1 MFIDKARIFVKSG
14 NGGNGAV
21 SFRREKY
28 VPAGGPDG
36 GDGGNGASVI
46 FEVDLGLRTL
56 MDFKYQRKY
65 VAEHGEDGSKKR
77 KAGKNGEDLVLKV
90 PPGTIIRDEATGL
103 IIADL
108 KEEGDK
114 AIVARGG
121 RGGKGNQHFA
131 NAVRQAPAF
140 ARSGSEATGLIIA
153 DLKEEGDKAI
163 VARGGRGGKGN
174 QHFANAVRQ
183 APAFARSGSDGVEKW
198 VVLELK
204 MIADVGLLGFPNV
217 GKSTFLSVVTKAKP
231 KIANYHFTTLTPN
244 LGVVQT
250 KFGDSFV
257 LADIPGLIE
266 GAADGIGLGHDFLR
280 HVERTKVLIHIV
292 DISGIEGRDALEDFD
307 KINDELKL
315 YNEKL
320 STRPQIVV
328 ANKMDILED
337 ETIFEDFKNELE
349 GRGYKVF
356 KMSAATRQGIDDV
369 IAYVSELLQD
379 AEEIELV
386 SEEEMFR
393 PELDEPQDEGLQ
405 IEIEDGVYVVTGKS
419 LRRIMYSVNFEDM
432 ESLQYFQKAMESQG
446 VFDRLREMGIEDGD
460 TVRIYEIEFEFYN

>member
-77 KAGKNGEDLVLKV
+77 KAGRNGEDLILKV

-103 IIADL
+103 VIADL
-108 KEEGDK
+108 KEEGDR
-114 AIVARGG
+114 AVVA
-121 RGGKGNQHFA
+121 K
-131 NAVRQAPAF
+131 
-140 ARSGSEATGLIIA
+140 
-153 DLKEEGDKAI
+153 
-163 VARGGRGGKGN
+163 GGRGGKGN

-250 KFGDSFV
+250 KFGESFV

-266 GAADGIGLGHDFLR
+266 GAAEGVGLGHDFLR

-292 DISGIEGRDALEDFD
+292 DISGLEGRDALDDFD
-307 KINDELKL
+307 KINGELKL

-320 STRPQIVV
+320 ATRPQVVV

-337 ETIFEDFKNELE
+337 ESIFDEFKNELE
-349 GRGYKVF
+349 KRGYKVF
-356 KMSAATRQGIDDV
+356 KMSAATRQGVDDV
-369 IAYVSELLQD
+369 IAYVSELLRE

-393 PELDEPQDEGLQ
+393 PELDEVQDEGLQ
-405 IEIEDGVYVVTGKS
+405 IDIEDGVYVVTGKS
-419 LRRIMYSVNFEDM
+419 LRRIMYSVNFDDM

>member
-1 MFIDKARIFVKSG
+1 MFIDKARIFVKAG

-21 SFRREKY
+21 GFRKEKY

-36 GDGGNGASVI
+36 GDGGNGASII

-65 VAEHGEDGSKKR
+65 AAEPGGDGTKGR
-77 KAGKNGEDLVLKV
+77 RAGKNGEDLVLKV
-90 PPGTIIRDEATGL
+90 PAGTIIRDESTGL
-103 IIADL
+103 VLADL
-108 KEEGDK
+108 KQEGDR
-114 AIVARGG
+114 AVIARGG

-140 ARSGSEATGLIIA
+140 AKSGT
-153 DLKEEGDKAI
+153 
-163 VARGGRGGKGN
+163 
-174 QHFANAVRQ
+174 
-183 APAFARSGSDGVEKW
+183 DGQERW
-198 VVLELK
+198 ISLELK

-250 KFGDSFV
+250 KFGESFV

-266 GAADGIGLGHDFLR
+266 GAAEGIGLGHDFLR

-292 DISGIEGRDALEDFD
+292 DISGLEGRYALEDFD
-307 KINDELKL
+307 KINDELKM

-320 STRPQIVV
+320 ASRPQVVV
-328 ANKMDILED
+328 ANKIDILED
-337 ETIFEDFKNELE
+337 ESVFEDFKNELE
-349 GRGYKVF
+349 SRGYKVF

-369 IAYVSELLQD
+369 IAYVTQLLQE
-379 AEEIELV
+379 AEDIELV
-386 SEEEMFR
+386 SEEEMYR
-393 PELDEPQDEGLQ
+393 PELDVQEEEGLSV
-405 IEIEDGVYVVTGKS
+405 EIEDGVYVVTGKA
-419 LRRIMYSVNFEDM
+419 LRRIMYSVNFDDM
-432 ESLQYFQKAMESQG
+432 ESLQFFQNSMENQG
-446 VFDRLREMGIEDGD
+446 VFDKLREMGIEDGD
-460 TVRIYEIEFEFYN
+460 TVRIYELEFEFYN

>member
-1 MFIDKARIFVKSG
+1 MFIDKARIFIKAG

-36 GDGGNGASVI
+36 GDGGRGASVI
-46 FEVDLGLRTL
+46 FEVDNDLRTL

-65 VAEHGEDGSKKR
+65 VATPGGDGSKKR
-77 KAGKNGEDLVLKV
+77 QAGKNGEDLVLKV
-90 PPGTIIRDEATGL
+90 PAGTIIRDEATNK

-108 KEEGDK
+108 KAEGDR
-114 AIVARGG
+114 AVVARGG

-131 NAVRQAPAF
+131 NAVRQAPNF
-140 ARSGSEATGLIIA
+140 AKSGTDG
-153 DLKEEGDKAI
+153 EE
-163 VARGGRGGKGN
+163 R
-174 QHFANAVRQ
+174 
-183 APAFARSGSDGVEKW
+183 W
-198 VVLELK
+198 VILELK

-217 GKSTFLSVVTKAKP
+217 GKSTFLSVVTAAKP

-266 GAADGIGLGHDFLR
+266 GAAEGVGLGHDFLR

-292 DISGIEGRDALEDFD
+292 DISGLEGRNALEDFD
-307 KINDELKL
+307 NINDELKL

-320 STRPQIVV
+320 ATRPQVVV
-328 ANKMDILED
+328 ANKIDILED
-337 ETIFEDFKNELE
+337 ESVFEEFKVTLE
-349 GRGYKVF
+349 ERGYKVF
-356 KMSAATRQGIDDV
+356 KMSAATREGVDDV
-369 IAYVSELLQD
+369 ISYVSQILKD
-379 AEEIELV
+379 AEDIELV
-386 SEEEMFR
+386 SEDELYV
-393 PELDEPQDEGLQ
+393 PELDSAEEEGLNV
-405 IEIEDGVYVVTGKS
+405 EIEDGVYVVTGKS

-432 ESLQYFQKAMESQG
+432 ESIQFFQKTMESEG
-446 VFDRLREMGIEDGD
+446 VFDKLRDMGIEDGD
-460 TVRIYEIEFEFYN
+460 TVKIYDIEFEFYD

>member
-1 MFIDKARIFVKSG
+1 MFIDKARIFVKAG

-36 GDGGNGASVI
+36 GDGGRGASVI
-46 FEVDLGLRTL
+46 FEVDNDLRTL

-65 VAEHGEDGSKKR
+65 VATPGGDGSKKR
-77 KAGKNGEDLVLKV
+77 QAGKNGEDLVLKV
-90 PPGTIIRDEATGL
+90 PAGTIIRDEASGK

-108 KEEGDK
+108 KHEGDR
-114 AIVARGG
+114 AVVARGG

-131 NAVRQAPAF
+131 NAVRQAPNF
-140 ARSGSEATGLIIA
+140 AKSGTDG
-153 DLKEEGDKAI
+153 EE
-163 VARGGRGGKGN
+163 R
-174 QHFANAVRQ
+174 
-183 APAFARSGSDGVEKW
+183 W
-198 VVLELK
+198 VILELK
-204 MIADVGLLGFPNV
+204 MIADEGLLGFPNV
-217 GKSTFLSVVTKAKP
+217 GKSTFLSVVTAAKP

-266 GAADGIGLGHDFLR
+266 GAAEGIGLGHDFLR

-292 DISGIEGRDALEDFD
+292 DISGLEGRNALEDFD
-307 KINDELKL
+307 AINGELKL

-320 STRPQIVV
+320 STRPQVVV
-328 ANKMDILED
+328 ANKIDILED
-337 ETIFEDFKNELE
+337 ESVYEEFKTTLE
-349 GRGYKVF
+349 ERGYKVF
-356 KMSAATRQGIDDV
+356 KMSAATREGIDDV
-369 IAYVSELLQD
+369 IAYVAQILKD

-386 SEEEMFR
+386 SEDELYV
-393 PELDEPQDEGLQ
+393 PELDDEQEEGLQ
-405 IEIEDGVYVVTGKS
+405 VEIEDGVYVVTGKS

-432 ESLQYFQKAMESQG
+432 ESIQFFQKTMESQG
-446 VFDRLREMGIEDGD
+446 VFDKLREMGIEDGD
-460 TVRIYEIEFEFYN
+460 TVKIYDIEFEFYN

>member
-77 KAGKNGEDLVLKV
+77 KAGRNGEDLILKV

-103 IIADL
+103 VIADL
-108 KEEGDK
+108 KEEGDR
-114 AIVARGG
+114 AVVA
-121 RGGKGNQHFA
+121 K
-131 NAVRQAPAF
+131 
-140 ARSGSEATGLIIA
+140 
-153 DLKEEGDKAI
+153 
-163 VARGGRGGKGN
+163 GGRGGKGN

-250 KFGDSFV
+250 KFGESFV

-266 GAADGIGLGHDFLR
+266 GAAEGVGLGHDFLR

-292 DISGIEGRDALEDFD
+292 DISGLEGRDALDDFD
-307 KINDELKL
+307 KINGELKL

-320 STRPQIVV
+320 ATRPQVVV

-337 ETIFEDFKNELE
+337 ESIFDEFKNELE

-356 KMSAATRQGIDDV
+356 KMSAATRQGVDDV
-369 IAYVSELLQD
+369 IAYVSELLRE

-393 PELDEPQDEGLQ
+393 PELDEVQDEGLQ
-405 IEIEDGVYVVTGKS
+405 IDIEDGVYVVTGKS
-419 LRRIMYSVNFEDM
+419 LRRIMYSVNFDDM
-432 ESLQYFQKAMESQG
+432 ESLQYIQKAMESQG

>member
-1 MFIDKARIFVKSG
+1 MFIDKARIFVKAG
-14 NGGNGAV
+14 NGGNGSVA
-21 SFRREKY
+21 FRKEKY

-36 GDGGNGASVI
+36 GDGGRGASII

-65 VAEHGEDGSKKR
+65 VAESGGDGSKKK
-77 KAGKNGEDLVLKV
+77 KAGKNGDDLVLKV

-108 KEEGDK
+108 KEEGDRAVVVK
-114 AIVARGG
+114 GG

-140 ARSGSEATGLIIA
+140 AKSGTDG
-153 DLKEEGDKAI
+153 EE
-163 VARGGRGGKGN
+163 R
-174 QHFANAVRQ
+174 
-183 APAFARSGSDGVEKW
+183 W

-266 GAADGIGLGHDFLR
+266 GAAEGVGLGHDFLR

-292 DISGIEGRDALEDFD
+292 DITGHEGRNALEDFD
-307 KINDELKL
+307 KINGELAL
-315 YNEKL
+315 YNERL
-320 STRPQIVV
+320 SHRPQVVV

-337 ETIFEDFKNELE
+337 ESVYEEFKEELE

-369 IAYVSELLQD
+369 IAYVSQLLKEVED
-379 AEEIELV
+379 VELV
-386 SEEEMFR
+386 TEEEMYR
-393 PELDEPQDEGLQ
+393 PELDESNEDEGLTV
-405 IEIEDGVYVVTGKS
+405 EIEDGIYVVKGKS

-432 ESLQYFQKAMESQG
+432 ESIQFFQKAMESQG
-446 VFDRLREMGIEDGD
+446 VFDKLREMGIEDGD
-460 TVRIYEIEFEFYN
+460 TVKIYEIEFEFYD

>member
-1 MFIDKARIFVKSG
+1 MFIDKARIFVKAG

-21 SFRREKY
+21 AFRKEKY

-36 GDGGNGASVI
+36 GDGGHGASVI

-65 VAEHGEDGSKKR
+65 LAQAGGDGTKGKR
-77 KAGKNGEDLVLKV
+77 AGKNGEDLVLKV
-90 PPGTIIRDEATGL
+90 PAGTIIRDEATGL
-103 IIADL
+103 VLADL
-108 KEEGDK
+108 KNEGDK
-114 AIVARGG
+114 AIVAKGG

-140 ARSGSEATGLIIA
+140 AKSGTDG
-153 DLKEEGDKAI
+153 EE
-163 VARGGRGGKGN
+163 R
-174 QHFANAVRQ
+174 
-183 APAFARSGSDGVEKW
+183 W
-198 VVLELK
+198 VTLELK

-250 KFGDSFV
+250 KFGESFV

-266 GAADGIGLGHDFLR
+266 GAAEGIGLGHDFLR

-292 DISGIEGRDALEDFD
+292 DISGIEGRNALEDFD
-307 KINDELKL
+307 KINEELKM

-320 STRPQIVV
+320 STRPQVVV
-328 ANKMDILED
+328 ANKCDILED
-337 ETIFEDFKNELE
+337 EGIYEDFKNELE
-349 GRGYKVF
+349 SRGYKVF

-369 IAYVSELLQD
+369 IAYVSQLLQE

-386 SEEEMFR
+386 TEEEMYK
-393 PELDEPQDEGLQ
+393 PELDETSEEGLT
-405 IEIEDGVYVVTGKS
+405 IEIEDGVYVVKGKA
-419 LRRIMYSVNFEDM
+419 LRRIMYSVNFDDM
-432 ESLQYFQKAMESQG
+432 ESLQFFQKSMENQG
-446 VFDRLREMGIEDGD
+446 VFDQLRDMGIEDGD
-460 TVRIYEIEFEFYN
+460 TVRIYELEFEFYN

>member
-77 KAGKNGEDLVLKV
+77 KAGRNGEDLILKV

-103 IIADL
+103 VIADL
-108 KEEGDK
+108 KEEGDR
-114 AIVARGG
+114 AVVA
-121 RGGKGNQHFA
+121 K
-131 NAVRQAPAF
+131 
-140 ARSGSEATGLIIA
+140 
-153 DLKEEGDKAI
+153 
-163 VARGGRGGKGN
+163 GGRGGKGN

-250 KFGDSFV
+250 KFGESFV

-266 GAADGIGLGHDFLR
+266 GAAEGVGLGHDFLR

-292 DISGIEGRDALEDFD
+292 DISGLEGRDALDDFD
-307 KINDELKL
+307 KINGELKL

-320 STRPQIVV
+320 ATRPQVVV

-337 ETIFEDFKNELE
+337 ESIFDEFKNELE

-356 KMSAATRQGIDDV
+356 KMSAATRQGVDDV
-369 IAYVSELLQD
+369 IAYVSELLRE

-393 PELDEPQDEGLQ
+393 PELDEVQDEGLQ
-405 IEIEDGVYVVTGKS
+405 LDIEDGVYVVTGKS
-419 LRRIMYSVNFEDM
+419 LRRIMYSVNFDDM

>member
-1 MFIDKARIFVKSG
+1 MEFGKFSG
-14 NGGNGAV
+14 VLG
-21 SFRREKY
+21 RR
-28 VPAGGPDG
+28 
-36 GDGGNGASVI
+36 N
-46 FEVDLGLRTL
+46 
-56 MDFKYQRKY
+56 FKYQRKY

-77 KAGKNGEDLVLKV
+77 KAGRNGEDLILKV

-103 IIADL
+103 VIADL
-108 KEEGDK
+108 KEEGDR
-114 AIVARGG
+114 AVVA
-121 RGGKGNQHFA
+121 K
-131 NAVRQAPAF
+131 
-140 ARSGSEATGLIIA
+140 
-153 DLKEEGDKAI
+153 
-163 VARGGRGGKGN
+163 GGRGGKGN

-250 KFGDSFV
+250 KFGESFV

-266 GAADGIGLGHDFLR
+266 GAAEGVGLGHDFLR

-292 DISGIEGRDALEDFD
+292 DISGLEGRDALDDFD
-307 KINDELKL
+307 KINGELKL

-320 STRPQIVV
+320 ATRPQVVV

-337 ETIFEDFKNELE
+337 ESIFEEFKNELE

-356 KMSAATRQGIDDV
+356 KMSAATRQGVDDV
-369 IAYVSELLQD
+369 IAYVSELLRE

-393 PELDEPQDEGLQ
+393 PELDEVQDEGLQ
-405 IEIEDGVYVVTGKS
+405 IDIEDGVYVVTGKS
-419 LRRIMYSVNFEDM
+419 LRRIMYSVNFDDM

>member
-77 KAGKNGEDLVLKV
+77 KAGRNGEDLILKV

-103 IIADL
+103 VIADL
-108 KEEGDK
+108 KEEGDR
-114 AIVARGG
+114 AVVA
-121 RGGKGNQHFA
+121 K
-131 NAVRQAPAF
+131 
-140 ARSGSEATGLIIA
+140 
-153 DLKEEGDKAI
+153 
-163 VARGGRGGKGN
+163 GGRGGKGN

-250 KFGDSFV
+250 KFGESFV

-266 GAADGIGLGHDFLR
+266 GAAEGVGLGHDFLR

-292 DISGIEGRDALEDFD
+292 DISGLEGRDALDDFD
-307 KINDELKL
+307 KINGELKL

-320 STRPQIVV
+320 ATRPQVVV

-337 ETIFEDFKNELE
+337 ESIFEEFKNELE

-356 KMSAATRQGIDDV
+356 KMSAATRQGVDDV
-369 IAYVSELLQD
+369 IAYVSELLRE

-393 PELDEPQDEGLQ
+393 PELDEVQDEGLQ
-405 IEIEDGVYVVTGKS
+405 IDIEDGVYVVTGKS
-419 LRRIMYSVNFEDM
+419 LRRIMYSVNFDDM

-460 TVRIYEIEFEFYN
+460 TVKIYEIEFEFYN

>member
-1 MFIDKARIFVKSG
+1 MFIDKARIFVKAG

-36 GDGGNGASVI
+36 GDGGRGASVI
-46 FEVDLGLRTL
+46 FEVDNDLRTL

-65 VAEHGEDGSKKR
+65 VATPGGDGSKKR
-77 KAGKNGEDLVLKV
+77 QAGKNGEDLVLKV
-90 PPGTIIRDEATGL
+90 PAGTIIRDEASGK

-108 KEEGDK
+108 KHEGDR
-114 AIVARGG
+114 AVVARGG

-131 NAVRQAPAF
+131 NAVRQAPNF
-140 ARSGSEATGLIIA
+140 AKSGTDG
-153 DLKEEGDKAI
+153 EE
-163 VARGGRGGKGN
+163 R
-174 QHFANAVRQ
+174 
-183 APAFARSGSDGVEKW
+183 W
-198 VVLELK
+198 VILELK

-217 GKSTFLSVVTKAKP
+217 GKSTFLSVVTAAKP

-266 GAADGIGLGHDFLR
+266 GAAEGIGLGHDFLR

-292 DISGIEGRDALEDFD
+292 DISGLEGRNALEDFD
-307 KINDELKL
+307 AINGELKL

-320 STRPQIVV
+320 STRPQVVV
-328 ANKMDILED
+328 ANKIDILED
-337 ETIFEDFKNELE
+337 ESVYEEFKTTLE
-349 GRGYKVF
+349 ERGYKVF
-356 KMSAATRQGIDDV
+356 KMSAATREGIDDV
-369 IAYVSELLQD
+369 IAYVSQILKD

-386 SEEEMFR
+386 SEEELYV
-393 PELDEPQDEGLQ
+393 PELDDEQEEGLQ
-405 IEIEDGVYVVTGKS
+405 VEIEDVVYVVTGKS

-432 ESLQYFQKAMESQG
+432 ESIQFFQKTMESQG
-446 VFDRLREMGIEDGD
+446 VFDKLREMGIEDGD
-460 TVRIYEIEFEFYN
+460 TVKIYDIEFEFYN

>member
-77 KAGKNGEDLVLKV
+77 KAGRNGEDLILKV

-103 IIADL
+103 VIADL
-108 KEEGDK
+108 KEEGDR
-114 AIVARGG
+114 AVVA
-121 RGGKGNQHFA
+121 K
-131 NAVRQAPAF
+131 
-140 ARSGSEATGLIIA
+140 
-153 DLKEEGDKAI
+153 
-163 VARGGRGGKGN
+163 GGRGGKGN

-266 GAADGIGLGHDFLR
+266 GAAEGIGLGHDFLR

-292 DISGIEGRDALEDFD
+292 DISGLEGRDALDDFD
-307 KINDELKL
+307 KINGELKL

-320 STRPQIVV
+320 STRPQVVV
-328 ANKMDILED
+328 ANKIDILED
-337 ETIFEDFKNELE
+337 ESVFEEFKNELE

-356 KMSAATRQGIDDV
+356 KMSAATRQGVDDV
-369 IAYVSELLQD
+369 IAYVSELLQN

-393 PELDEPQDEGLQ
+393 PELDEVQDEGLQ
-405 IEIEDGVYVVTGKS
+405 IEIEDGVYVVSGKS

-432 ESLQYFQKAMESQG
+432 ESIQYFQKAMESQG
-446 VFDRLREMGIEDGD
+446 VFDKLREMGIEDGD

>member
-1 MFIDKARIFVKSG
+1 MFIDKARIFVKAG

-36 GDGGNGASVI
+36 GDGGRGASVI
-46 FEVDLGLRTL
+46 FEVDNDLRTL

-65 VAEHGEDGSKKR
+65 VATPGGDGSKKR
-77 KAGKNGEDLVLKV
+77 QAGKNGEDLVLKV
-90 PPGTIIRDEATGL
+90 PAGTIIRDEATNK

-108 KEEGDK
+108 KEEGDR
-114 AIVARGG
+114 AVVARGG

-131 NAVRQAPAF
+131 NAVRQAPNF
-140 ARSGSEATGLIIA
+140 AKSGTDG
-153 DLKEEGDKAI
+153 EE
-163 VARGGRGGKGN
+163 R
-174 QHFANAVRQ
+174 
-183 APAFARSGSDGVEKW
+183 W
-198 VVLELK
+198 VILELK

-217 GKSTFLSVVTKAKP
+217 GKSTFLSVVTAAKP

-266 GAADGIGLGHDFLR
+266 GAAEGVGLGHDFLR

-292 DISGIEGRDALEDFD
+292 DISGLEGRNALEDFD
-307 KINDELKL
+307 NINDELKL

-320 STRPQIVV
+320 ATRPQVVV
-328 ANKMDILED
+328 ANKIDILED
-337 ETIFEDFKNELE
+337 ESVFEEFKVTLE
-349 GRGYKVF
+349 ERGYKVF
-356 KMSAATRQGIDDV
+356 KMSAATREGVDDV
-369 IAYVSELLQD
+369 ISYVSQILKD
-379 AEEIELV
+379 AEDIELV
-386 SEEEMFR
+386 SEDELYV
-393 PELDEPQDEGLQ
+393 PELDSAEEEGLNV
-405 IEIEDGVYVVTGKS
+405 EIEDGVYVVTGKS

-432 ESLQYFQKAMESQG
+432 ESIQFFQKTMESEG
-446 VFDRLREMGIEDGD
+446 VFDKLRDMGIEDGD
-460 TVRIYEIEFEFYN
+460 TVKIYDIEFEFYD

>member
-1 MFIDKARIFVKSG
+1 MFIDKARIFVKAG

-36 GDGGNGASVI
+36 GDGGRGASVI
-46 FEVDLGLRTL
+46 FEVDNDLRTL

-65 VAEHGEDGSKKR
+65 VATPGGDGSKKR
-77 KAGKNGEDLVLKV
+77 QAGKNGEDLVLKV
-90 PPGTIIRDEATGL
+90 PAGTIIRDEASGK

-108 KEEGDK
+108 KHEGDR
-114 AIVARGG
+114 AVVARGG

-131 NAVRQAPAF
+131 NAVRQAPNF
-140 ARSGSEATGLIIA
+140 AKSGTDG
-153 DLKEEGDKAI
+153 EE
-163 VARGGRGGKGN
+163 R
-174 QHFANAVRQ
+174 
-183 APAFARSGSDGVEKW
+183 W
-198 VVLELK
+198 VILELK

-217 GKSTFLSVVTKAKP
+217 GKSTFLSVVTAAKP

-266 GAADGIGLGHDFLR
+266 GAAEGIGLGHDFLR

-292 DISGIEGRDALEDFD
+292 DISGLEGRNALEDFD
-307 KINDELKL
+307 AINGELKL

-320 STRPQIVV
+320 STRPQVVV
-328 ANKMDILED
+328 ANKIDILED
-337 ETIFEDFKNELE
+337 ESVYEEFKTTLE
-349 GRGYKVF
+349 ERGYKVF
-356 KMSAATRQGIDDV
+356 KMSAATREGIDDV
-369 IAYVSELLQD
+369 IAYVSQILKD

-386 SEEEMFR
+386 SEEELYV
-393 PELDEPQDEGLQ
+393 PELDDAEEEGLQ

-432 ESLQYFQKAMESQG
+432 ESIQFFQKTMESQG
-446 VFDRLREMGIEDGD
+446 VFDKLREMGIEDGD
-460 TVRIYEIEFEFYN
+460 TVKIYDIEFEFYD

>member
-1 MFIDKARIFVKSG
+1 MFIDKARIFVKAG

-36 GDGGNGASVI
+36 GDGGRGASVI
-46 FEVDLGLRTL
+46 FEVDNDLRTL

-65 VAEHGEDGSKKR
+65 VATPGGDGSKKR
-77 KAGKNGEDLVLKV
+77 QAGKNGEDLVLKV
-90 PPGTIIRDEATGL
+90 PAGTIIRDEASGK

-108 KEEGDK
+108 KHEGDR
-114 AIVARGG
+114 AVVARGG

-131 NAVRQAPAF
+131 NAVRQAPNF
-140 ARSGSEATGLIIA
+140 AKSGTDG
-153 DLKEEGDKAI
+153 EE
-163 VARGGRGGKGN
+163 R
-174 QHFANAVRQ
+174 
-183 APAFARSGSDGVEKW
+183 W
-198 VVLELK
+198 VILELK

-217 GKSTFLSVVTKAKP
+217 GKSTFLSVVTAAKP

-266 GAADGIGLGHDFLR
+266 GAAEGIGLGHDFLR

-292 DISGIEGRDALEDFD
+292 DISGLEGRNALEDFD
-307 KINDELKL
+307 AINGELKL

-320 STRPQIVV
+320 STRPQVVV
-328 ANKMDILED
+328 ANKIDILED
-337 ETIFEDFKNELE
+337 ESVYEEFKTTLE
-349 GRGYKVF
+349 ERGYKVF
-356 KMSAATRQGIDDV
+356 KMSAATREGIDDV
-369 IAYVSELLQD
+369 IAYVSQILKD

-386 SEEEMFR
+386 SEEELYV
-393 PELDEPQDEGLQ
+393 PELDDEQEEGLQ
-405 IEIEDGVYVVTGKS
+405 VEIEDGVYVVTGKS

-432 ESLQYFQKAMESQG
+432 ESIQFFQKTMESQG

-460 TVRIYEIEFEFYN
+460 TVKIYDIEFEFYN

>member
-77 KAGKNGEDLVLKV
+77 KAGRNGEDLILKV

-103 IIADL
+103 VIADL
-108 KEEGDK
+108 KEEGDR
-114 AIVARGG
+114 AVVA
-121 RGGKGNQHFA
+121 K
-131 NAVRQAPAF
+131 
-140 ARSGSEATGLIIA
+140 
-153 DLKEEGDKAI
+153 
-163 VARGGRGGKGN
+163 GGRGGKGN

-231 KIANYHFTTLTPN
+231 KIANYHFTTLTPK

-250 KFGDSFV
+250 KFGESFV

-266 GAADGIGLGHDFLR
+266 GAAEGVGLGHDFLR

-292 DISGIEGRDALEDFD
+292 DISGLEGRDALDDFD
-307 KINDELKL
+307 KINGELKL

-320 STRPQIVV
+320 ATRPQVVV

-337 ETIFEDFKNELE
+337 ESIFEEFKNELE

-356 KMSAATRQGIDDV
+356 KMSAATRQGVDDV
-369 IAYVSELLQD
+369 IAYVSELLRE

-393 PELDEPQDEGLQ
+393 PELDEVQDEGLQ
-405 IEIEDGVYVVTGKS
+405 IDIEDGVYVVTGKS
-419 LRRIMYSVNFEDM
+419 LRRIMYSVNFDDM

>member
-77 KAGKNGEDLVLKV
+77 KAGRNGEDLILKV

-103 IIADL
+103 VIADL
-108 KEEGDK
+108 KEEGDR
-114 AIVARGG
+114 AVVA
-121 RGGKGNQHFA
+121 K
-131 NAVRQAPAF
+131 
-140 ARSGSEATGLIIA
+140 
-153 DLKEEGDKAI
+153 
-163 VARGGRGGKGN
+163 GGRGGKGN

-250 KFGDSFV
+250 KFGESFV

-266 GAADGIGLGHDFLR
+266 GAAEGVGLGHDFLR

-292 DISGIEGRDALEDFD
+292 DISGLEGRDALDDFD
-307 KINDELKL
+307 KINGELKL

-320 STRPQIVV
+320 ATRPQVVV
-328 ANKMDILED
+328 ANKMEILED
-337 ETIFEDFKNELE
+337 ESIFDEFKNELE

-356 KMSAATRQGIDDV
+356 KMSAATRQGVDDV
-369 IAYVSELLQD
+369 IAYVSELLRE

-393 PELDEPQDEGLQ
+393 PELDEVQDEGLQ
-405 IEIEDGVYVVTGKS
+405 IDIEDGVYVVTGKS
-419 LRRIMYSVNFEDM
+419 LRRIMYSVNFDDM

>member
-1 MFIDKARIFVKSG
+1 MFIDKARIFVKAG

-21 SFRREKY
+21 AFRKEKY

-65 VAEHGEDGSKKR
+65 HAEPGGDGTKGKR
-77 KAGKNGEDLVLKV
+77 AGKNGEDLVLKV
-90 PPGTIIRDEATGL
+90 PAGTVIKDEATGL
-103 IIADL
+103 ILADL
-108 KEEGDK
+108 KEEGDR
-114 AIVARGG
+114 AIIAKGG

-131 NAVRQAPAF
+131 NSVRQAPAF
-140 ARSGSEATGLIIA
+140 AKSGT
-153 DLKEEGDKAI
+153 
-163 VARGGRGGKGN
+163 
-174 QHFANAVRQ
+174 
-183 APAFARSGSDGVEKW
+183 DGQERW

-250 KFGDSFV
+250 KFGESFV

-266 GAADGIGLGHDFLR
+266 GAAEGIGLGHDFLR

-307 KINDELKL
+307 KINDELRL
-315 YNEKL
+315 YNERL
-320 STRPQIVV
+320 STRPQVVV
-328 ANKMDILED
+328 ANKADILED
-337 ETIFEDFKNELE
+337 ESIFEDFKNELE
-349 GRGYKVF
+349 SRGYKVF
-356 KMSAATRQGIDDV
+356 KMSAATRQGVDEV
-369 IAYVSELLQD
+369 IAYVTQLLQEVED
-379 AEEIELV
+379 VELV
-386 SEEEMFR
+386 TEEEMYR
-393 PELDEPQDEGLQ
+393 PELDVQEEEGLT
-405 IEIEDGVYVVTGKS
+405 IEIDEDGVYVVEGKA
-419 LRRIMYSVNFEDM
+419 LRRIMYSVNFDDM

-446 VFDRLREMGIEDGD
+446 VFDQLREMGIEDGD
-460 TVRIYEIEFEFYN
+460 TVRIYELEFEFYN

>member
-77 KAGKNGEDLVLKV
+77 KAGRNGEDLILKV

-103 IIADL
+103 VIADL
-108 KEEGDK
+108 KEEGDR
-114 AIVARGG
+114 AVVA
-121 RGGKGNQHFA
+121 K
-131 NAVRQAPAF
+131 
-140 ARSGSEATGLIIA
+140 
-153 DLKEEGDKAI
+153 
-163 VARGGRGGKGN
+163 GGRGGKGN

-250 KFGDSFV
+250 KFGESFV

-266 GAADGIGLGHDFLR
+266 GAAEGVGLGHNFLR

-292 DISGIEGRDALEDFD
+292 DISGLEGRDALDDFD
-307 KINDELKL
+307 KINGELKL

-320 STRPQIVV
+320 ATRPQVVV

-337 ETIFEDFKNELE
+337 ESIFDEFKNELE

-356 KMSAATRQGIDDV
+356 KMSAATRQGVDDV
-369 IAYVSELLQD
+369 IAYVSELLRE

-393 PELDEPQDEGLQ
+393 PELDEVQDEGLQ
-405 IEIEDGVYVVTGKS
+405 IDIEDGVYVVTGKS
-419 LRRIMYSVNFEDM
+419 LRRIMYSVNFDDM

>member
-1 MFIDKARIFVKSG
+1 MFIDKARIFVKAG

-36 GDGGNGASVI
+36 GDGGRGASVI
-46 FEVDLGLRTL
+46 FEVDNDLRTL

-65 VAEHGEDGSKKR
+65 VATPGGDGSKKR
-77 KAGKNGEDLVLKV
+77 QAGKNGEDLVLKV
-90 PPGTIIRDEATGL
+90 PAGTIIRDEASGK

-108 KEEGDK
+108 KHEGDR
-114 AIVARGG
+114 AVVARGG

-131 NAVRQAPAF
+131 NAVRQAPNF
-140 ARSGSEATGLIIA
+140 AKSGTDG
-153 DLKEEGDKAI
+153 EE
-163 VARGGRGGKGN
+163 R
-174 QHFANAVRQ
+174 
-183 APAFARSGSDGVEKW
+183 W
-198 VVLELK
+198 VILELK

-217 GKSTFLSVVTKAKP
+217 GKSTFLSVVTAAKP

-266 GAADGIGLGHDFLR
+266 GAAEGIGLGHDFLR

-292 DISGIEGRDALEDFD
+292 DISGLEGRNALEDFD
-307 KINDELKL
+307 AINGELKL

-320 STRPQIVV
+320 STRPQVVV
-328 ANKMDILED
+328 ANKIDILED
-337 ETIFEDFKNELE
+337 ESVYEEFKTTLE
-349 GRGYKVF
+349 ERGYKVF
-356 KMSAATRQGIDDV
+356 KMSAATREGIDDV
-369 IAYVSELLQD
+369 IAYVSQILKD

-386 SEEEMFR
+386 SEDELYV
-393 PELDEPQDEGLQ
+393 PELDDEQEEGLQ
-405 IEIEDGVYVVTGKS
+405 VEIEDGVYVVTGKS

-432 ESLQYFQKAMESQG
+432 ESIQFFQKTMESQG
-446 VFDRLREMGIEDGD
+446 VFDKLREMGIEDGD
-460 TVRIYEIEFEFYN
+460 TVKIYDIEFEFYN

>member
-77 KAGKNGEDLVLKV
+77 KAGRNGEDLILKV

-103 IIADL
+103 VIADL
-108 KEEGDK
+108 KEEGDR
-114 AIVARGG
+114 AVVA
-121 RGGKGNQHFA
+121 K
-131 NAVRQAPAF
+131 
-140 ARSGSEATGLIIA
+140 
-153 DLKEEGDKAI
+153 
-163 VARGGRGGKGN
+163 GGRGGKGN

-250 KFGDSFV
+250 KYGDSFV

-266 GAADGIGLGHDFLR
+266 GAAEGVGLGHDFLR

-292 DISGIEGRDALEDFD
+292 DISGLEGRDALDDFD
-307 KINDELKL
+307 KINGELKL

-320 STRPQIVV
+320 ATRPQVVV

-337 ETIFEDFKNELE
+337 ESIFDEFKNELE

-356 KMSAATRQGIDDV
+356 KMSAATRQGVDDV
-369 IAYVSELLQD
+369 IAYVSELLRE

-393 PELDEPQDEGLQ
+393 PELDEVQDEGLQ
-405 IEIEDGVYVVTGKS
+405 IDIEDGVYVVTGKS
-419 LRRIMYSVNFEDM
+419 LRRIMYSVNFDDM